1 MKWLALALRILVGL
15 PMVVFGVVYF
25 AGKLT
30 PPPGVPELAVQ
41 LMGILES
48 SGWMKIVKAI
58 EVVGGLLLLTNR
70 FVPFALLILTPVTVN
85 IAIWDALIM
94 KYSMPPV
101 GTILLVFEIVL
112 IYLYLPNYRA
122 LFYSKVYLSETRV

>member
-1 MKWLALALRILVGL
+1 MKWLALTLRILVGL
-15 PMVVFGVVYF
+15 PMVVFGVMYF
-25 AGKLT
+25 VGKLT
-30 PPPGVPELAVQ
+30 PPPGLPESAVQ

-48 SGWMKIVKAI
+48 SGWFKIVKAI

-101 GTILLVFEIVL
+101 GTILL
-112 IYLYLPNYRA
+112 
-122 LFYSKVYLSETRV
+122 

>member
-1 MKWLALALRILVGL
+1 MKWLALILRILVGL
-15 PMVVFGVVYF
+15 PMFAFGLMYF
-25 AGKLT
+25 LGT
-30 PPPGVPELAVQ
+30 MPPPPENLPESAKQMMGV
-41 LMGILES
+41 LES
-48 SGWMKIVKAI
+48 SGWFKIVKAI

-101 GTILLVFEIVL
+101 GTILLAFQTVL

-122 LFYSKVYLSETRV
+122 LFYPKATVA